1 MNDRTKQ
8 YCCCPVVPT
17 EPCGCPP
24 GTIRASLALSSTL
37 IILLGLIALVI
48 VLVVNQQWA
57 LAGTVANGPTAILS
71 AIISY
76 YFASRTAQ
84 NTQGKKDD
92 PPHLPGDES
101 EKLFVRRNVAGTD
114 EVEVIGGI

>member
-1 MNDRTKQ
+1 MNDNPKQ

-17 EPCGCPP
+17 EACGCPP

-84 NTQGKKDD
+84 GKKDELQ
-92 PPHLPGDES
+92 HLPS
-101 EKLFVRRNVAGTD
+101 EGV
-114 EVEVIGGI
+114 